1 MKLLSGLLLL
11 VVGLFLALPAGAGD
25 LTVSRTLLDDP
36 AGNLTIADVA
46 GHVVNPAG
54 PTVPVR
60 NSNTVHWI
68 CLRVQPPAQGT
79 KVVLY
84 LQPSFLNDVRLYEA
98 ASGAPSTWKT
108 RVTGNHYPY
117 GNRDRATAAL
127 SFVVDVGPSGAT
139 FYLRVKTRSP
149 ADLNVEAL
157 EPDEAVRRDYHHDLV
172 VVFFVT
178 AMSCLLLWAFLSY
191 LQDRQPVVG
200 LFSIHQAAYT
210 LFGFVVTGYLAAW
223 TPARFPQWNDTA
235 DIVLYCAIN
244 FTPIL
249 FCRELFRPY
258 APPRVLMQ
266 GLNLL
271 LCTCPLL
278 LAAIALGYDSPA
290 VAINSALIKV
300 TWLYFVVIAFSLR
313 KEYTPSRRLLQ
324 IFFASILMSNVAF
337 WMGDLNRRI
346 ASVIDLNAMR
356 ILIINGLVIGGLF
369 GAILHTRARQARRE
383 AEQAAMDLVLV
394 QQKFELEQELKNQA
408 ELQAQTDYLTGVFN
422 RRRFVELAEREL
434 ARSIRFQR
442 PFALLVIDI
451 DHFKAV
457 NDTWG
462 HSVGDK
468 VLQQV
473 AQLIRDTLRE
483 EDIFGRTGGEEF
495 AAVIVEA
502 DCEGAVEIAGRLCA
516 TVSEA
521 VIAPQEGERIRVS
534 ISIGLSRRNGRS
546 IPFASLLDEA
556 DSAMYE
562 AKQSGRNRVLT
573 CG

>member
-1 MKLLSGLLLL
+1 MKLLSGFLLLCA
-11 VVGLFLALPAGAGD
+11 GLLLALPARPAD
-25 LTVSRTLLDDP
+25 LTVSRTILDDP
-36 AGNLTIADVA
+36 AGTLTIADVA
-46 GHVVNPAG
+46 GHVV
-54 PTVPVR
+54 TPVG
-60 NSNTVHWI
+60 SNFPIRSTKIVHWI
-68 CLRVQPPAQGT
+68 CLRVQPPAQGS

-84 LQPSFLNDVRLYEA
+84 IFPSFLNDVRLYEA
-98 ASGAPSTWKT
+98 ASGDPLTWKT

-117 GNRDRATAAL
+117 GSRDRSGATL
-127 SFVVDVGPSGAT
+127 GFVVDVGGSSAT

-149 ADLNVEAL
+149 ADFSVEAL
-157 EPDEAVRRDYHHDLV
+157 EPTEAVRRDYHHDLI

-178 AMSCLLLWAFLSY
+178 SMLCLLLWAILSY
-191 LQDRQPVVG
+191 LEDRQPVVG
-200 LFSIHQAAYT
+200 LFAIHQATYT
-210 LFGFVVTGYLAAW
+210 FFGFVVTGYLAAW

-258 APPRVLMQ
+258 APPRALMRW
-266 GLNLL
+266 LNLL
-271 LCTCPLL
+271 LCTFPLL

-290 VAINSALIKV
+290 VAINGALIKL
-300 TWLYFVVIAFSLR
+300 TWLSFVVTAFSLR

-324 IFFASILMSNVAF
+324 VFFASILMSNVAF
-337 WMGDLNRRI
+337 WLCDLNKRI
-346 ASVIDLNAMR
+346 AAVIDLNAMR

-369 GAILHTRARQARRE
+369 AAILHTRARQARRE

-394 QQKFELEQELKNQA
+394 QQKFELEQELKKQA

-422 RRRFVELAEREL
+422 RRRFVEMAEREL

-468 VLQQV
+468 VLQRV

-502 DCEGAVEIAGRLCA
+502 DCEGAVEIAGRLCT

-521 VIAPQEGERIRVS
+521 VIAPQDGERIRVS
-534 ISIGLSRRNGRS
+534 ISIGLSRLNGRS
-546 IPFASLLDEA
+546 ISFASLLDEA

-562 AKQSGRNRVLT
+562 AKQSGRNRVLA
-573 CG
+573 CD